1 MQDLTPTLLLA
12 ATLFA
17 AQPAAALEL
26 PAPAVLQAGLAIKAQ
41 TIEVL
46 EPHLSSGQRQVRYLG
61 YPAPQVLDHVLGSLW
76 REDAEQEIEL
86 RALDGFVSR
95 IPVARFLKYSAFL
108 VVARADG
115 AAFQVDNQLQNE
127 KAVALAPYYLVW
139 DNLRSPELQAEGG
152 ALWPYQVAQISLR
165 PSSRAALLPGQMAQ
179 RWATQA
185 AWVQKYCL
193 SCHQVNGYGGDK
205 MPLNLAQR
213 ARELDAAAWQ
223 RQLLSPTSLKPGSTM
238 PALPDSFSPASRAS
252 VAAQLHDYL
261 KALPLAP

>member
-12 ATLFA
+12 AALFA

-26 PAPAVLQAGLAIKAQ
+26 PAPAVLQAGLATKAQ

-61 YPAPQVLDHVLGSLW
+61 YPAPQLLDHVLGPLW

-115 AAFQVDNQLQNE
+115 AAFQVDNHLQNE
-127 KAVALAPYYLVW
+127 KAVWLAPYYLVW

-165 PSSRAALLPGQMAQ
+165 PSSRAALLPGQMGK
-179 RWATQA
+179 RWAQQA

-213 ARELDAAAWQ
+213 ARQIEAAEWQ
-223 RQLLSPTSLKPGSTM
+223 RLLLSPTSVRPGSTM
-238 PALPDSFSPASRAS
+238 PALPDSFSPATRAS